1 MALTTPGFS
10 VGSHRQILSGFDL
23 AKRPGHPSAVLLL
36 KSLLFAIL
44 LPGTVT
50 LFVPYLMLSRSHTS
64 PRWAS
69 LSVLAF
75 IPLTA
80 GATILL
86 RCIWD
91 FAVSGRGT
99 LAPIDPPKELVVH
112 GLYRYVRNP
121 MYVGVL
127 LVLLGE
133 AWLFDSRALLVYAGG
148 FWVVASAFVF
158 FYEEPTLRRKFGGS
172 YARYYRSVNRWVPR
186 KPSGTSL

>member
-1 MALTTPGFS
+1 
-10 VGSHRQILSGFDL
+10 
-23 AKRPGHPSAVLLL
+23 VLLI

-50 LFVPYLMLSRSHTS
+50 LFVPYLMLSGRDAT
-64 PRWAS
+64 PEWDS

-80 GATILL
+80 GAIILL

-133 AWLFDSRALLVYAGG
+133 AWLFNSRALLVYAGG
-148 FWVVASAFVF
+148 FWGVASAFVF

-172 YARYYRSVNRWVPR
+172 YARYYRSVNRWLPR
-186 KPSGTSL
+186 KRSGSSL

>member
-1 MALTTPGFS
+1 MGF
-10 VGSHRQILSGFDL
+10 L
-23 AKRPGHPSAVLLL
+23 
-36 KSLLFAIL
+36 
-44 LPGTVT
+44 
-50 LFVPYLMLSRSHTS
+50 VPLG
-64 PRWAS
+64 
-69 LSVLAF
+69 VLASD
-75 IPLTA
+75 
-80 GATILL
+80 GRSILL

-99 LAPIDPPKELVVH
+99 LAPIDPPKQLVVH

-133 AWLFDSRALLVYAGG
+133 AWLFDSRALLVYAGE

-186 KPSGTSL
+186 KPS

>member
-1 MALTTPGFS
+1 M
-10 VGSHRQILSGFDL
+10 
-23 AKRPGHPSAVLLL
+23 LLV

-50 LFVPYLMLSRSHTS
+50 LLVPYLMLSGSHAS
-64 PRWAS
+64 PKWAS
-69 LSVLAF
+69 WSLLAF
-75 IPLTA
+75 VPLTA
-80 GATILL
+80 GASILL

-133 AWLFDSRALLVYAGG
+133 AGLFNSRALLVYAGG

-172 YARYYRSVNRWVPR
+172 YARYYRSVNRWLPR
-186 KPSGTSL
+186 KPSGPSL